1 MRIGYIRVSTD
12 EQTIERQ
19 EKALK
24 AAGVEKIFID
34 KLSGKNMARPGLQEL
49 LAYIRDGDIVIVES
63 YSRLARS
70 LKDLINIIDEIKN
83 KKADFYSIKENSD
96 TSSAAGKLIMNIFGA
111 LYEFEREC
119 LLERQKEGIEIAK
132 AAGKYKGRK
141 PIKIDDDSFM
151 QLYDSWIKNEIKTCD
166 FMKKFGL
173 KPSTFY
179 RKINKIKKQV

>member
-12 EQTIERQ
+12 EQNIERH
-19 EKALK
+19 EAALK
-24 AAGVEKIFID
+24 AAGVEKIFMD
-34 KLSGKNMARPGLQEL
+34 KLSGKNMARPGLKEM

-96 TSSAAGKLIMNIFGA
+96 TSSAAGKLIMNIFGT

-119 LLERQKEGIEIAK
+119 FIRTAK
-132 AAGKYKGRK
+132 RGNYY
-141 PIKIDDDSFM
+141 DDGFRRR
-151 QLYDSWIKNEIKTCD
+151 Y
-166 FMKKFGL
+166 G
-173 KPSTFY
+173 
-179 RKINKIKKQV
+179 

>member
-12 EQTIERQ
+12 EQNIERQ
-19 EKALK
+19 EAALK
-24 AAGVEKIFID
+24 AAGVEKIFMD
-34 KLSGKNMARPGLQEL
+34 KLSGKNMARPGLKEM

-119 LLERQKEGIEIAK
+119 LLERQKEGTTMMMGLLE
-132 AAGKYKGRK
+132 
-141 PIKIDDDSFM
+141 DMD
-151 QLYDSWIKNEIKTCD
+151 NETAYLKSLSDNLSISYENNILTIGD
-166 FMKKFGL
+166 NKFIL
-173 KPSTFY
+173 VK
-179 RKINKIKKQV
+179 